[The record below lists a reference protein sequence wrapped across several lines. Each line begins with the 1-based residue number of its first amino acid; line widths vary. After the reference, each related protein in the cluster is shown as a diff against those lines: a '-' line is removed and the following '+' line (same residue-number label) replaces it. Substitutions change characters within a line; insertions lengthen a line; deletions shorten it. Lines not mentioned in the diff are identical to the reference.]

1 MKQQEHY
8 KLQKNKTLEVESGE
22 MEKNRAKFKFEDLEY
37 RNDERVQLAMERIE
51 GKVGI
56 RKS

>member
-22 MEKNRAKFKFEDLEY
+22 MEKNRAKFKFEDLECH
-37 RNDERVQLAMERIE
+37 NDERVQLEIERIE
-51 GKVGI
+51 GQVGI
-56 RKS
+56 GRS